1 MLGFRWGAD
10 AASVF
15 NGLLLDNL
23 PGMPI
28 DERHG
33 NVIRIPLGIHRRA
46 PAVFGNEIADFLGI
60 PINLPVLP
68 ISASPTAEGVSGVAE
83 SIFGEPSR
91 GSVSHFL
98 RSHRAGTAIRIE
110 LHRIAVGSPL
120 RNERNDIA
128 IGCR

>member
-46 PAVFGNEIADFLGI
+46 PAVFGNEIADLLGI
-60 PINLPVLP
+60 P
-68 ISASPTAEGVSGVAE
+68 VSY
-83 SIFGEPSR
+83 PSLKLL
-91 GSVSHFL
+91 GFL
-98 RSHRAGTAIRIE
+98 SRDSNF
-110 LHRIAVGSPL
+110 SM
-120 RNERNDIA
+120 
-128 IGCR
+128 